1 MSNKDIIVEYRHQ
14 IQDLVNEKTELTK
27 LVDAK
32 DAKIKKILVLLEQ
45 SNEDVQNLGKK
56 IAELEGKLKKKSSI
70 KRVLDKKITEI
81 LENTSENEQ
90 KKDDESVDKE
100 GDDVL

>member
-1 MSNKDIIVEYRHQ
+1 MSNKDIIVEYKHQ
-14 IQDLVNEKTELTK
+14 IQDLVNEKTDLTK
-27 LVDAK
+27 LLDTK

-81 LENTSENEQ
+81 LENTSENEE

>member
-1 MSNKDIIVEYRHQ
+1 MSNKDIIVEYKHQ
-14 IQDLVNEKTELTK
+14 IQDLVQEKTDLTK
-27 LVDAK
+27 LLDTK

-45 SNEDVQNLGKK
+45 SNEDVHNLGKK

-81 LENTSENEQ
+81 LENTSENEE
-90 KKDDESVDKE
+90 KKDDESVDK
-100 GDDVL
+100 GDDDVL